1 MSSFSKTSCRSK
13 TDDVMVVY
21 RLLYMIPFT
30 IYSVVPMWELHI
42 MSHLGSSSYVQHGV
56 CLLCRIW
63 DLLLKSRLVSSVK
76 FHLDLPSVPI
86 WDLPFISHLGSF
98 PCVPFWISAN
108 IQFENFYSCP
118 IWDLPILP
126 IVLFGI
132 FPFDSCPIHFWDIP
146 ILSMFSMPATGGV
159 DLTVKFVFIFY
170 IS

>member
-1 MSSFSKTSCRSK
+1 
-13 TDDVMVVY
+13 
-21 RLLYMIPFT
+21 
-30 IYSVVPMWELHI
+30 

-56 CLLCRIW
+56 CLLCSIW

-98 PCVPFWISAN
+98 PCVPFWISTH

-126 IVLFGI
+126 MSHLGSFLSTHVLFGIFPFNSYPIWDLPILPIVLFGI
-132 FPFDSCPIHFWDIP
+132 FPFYSCPIHLWDIP
-146 ILSMFSMPATGGV
+146 ILSMFSMPVTGGV